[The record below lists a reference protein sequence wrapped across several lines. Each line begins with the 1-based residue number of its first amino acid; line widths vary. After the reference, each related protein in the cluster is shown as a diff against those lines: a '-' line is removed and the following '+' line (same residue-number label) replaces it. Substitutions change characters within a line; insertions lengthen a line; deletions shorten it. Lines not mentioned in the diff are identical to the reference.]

1 MYRSYML
8 KEYPK
13 GVIIM
18 KAIARPVVAIV
29 EVVIVLIAFIFCL
42 TVAFKSI
49 IFTHNHK
56 PDY

>member
-1 MYRSYML
+1 ML

-18 KAIARPVVAIV
+18 KAIARPVVAMV